1 MIETNRDQPSRIAS
15 EQIIKI
21 SPHSDAKLYVYKN
34 VYDEIKPGNEKEDSR
49 HYAEGYETG
58 YQEGISKA
66 KSEYEEQFLVSKNR
80 VDSVLETLA
89 NAVLNVKETERE
101 LLKRIEKTVPE
112 VAYEIVEAILTR
124 EIQTLD
130 DPGREAI
137 TRALTI
143 DTANESATIHLNP
156 QDIKTL
162 TDLSDLKTKR
172 EIEIVVDPDIE
183 SGDAL
188 VVIGKATIDARI
200 SSALERVK
208 KILKV
213 HQK

>member
-15 EQIIKI
+15 EQIVKI

-34 VYDEIKPGNEKEDSR
+34 VYDEIKPGNEKEDSLQ
-49 HYAEGYETG
+49 YAEGYETG

-80 VDSVLETLA
+80 VDAVLETLA

-112 VAYEIVEAILTR
+112 VAYELVEAILTR

-143 DTANESATIHLNP
+143 DTANENATIHLNP